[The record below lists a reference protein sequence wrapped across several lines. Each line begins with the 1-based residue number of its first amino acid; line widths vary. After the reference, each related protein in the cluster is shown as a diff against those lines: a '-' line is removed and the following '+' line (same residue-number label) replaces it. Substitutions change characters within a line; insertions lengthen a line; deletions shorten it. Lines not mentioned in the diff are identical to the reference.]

1 MVALLLLAAGLVWL
15 AARPETLAWA
25 AQHASRL
32 TDGRL
37 AVEGVTGSLFREL
50 TARYA
55 FLVANKRP
63 AVDLFTEDGGFV
75 FRKPDGEVGEARGR
89 QELDQVFADILRAPN
104 HNLPTVHNHL
114 ISIDGDHATG
124 VCWIELQAHK
134 MEDNGDI
141 GDWRGSGYY
150 EDIFRRENGRWKFV
164 LRDSTLVKFELVR
177 P

>member
-1 MVALLLLAAGLVWL
+1 MTGTASTLGVLAPLLDNGFDGFRSDDPAAVLRELAD
-15 AARPETLAWA
+15 RE
-25 AQHASRL
+25 
-32 TDGRL
+32 
-37 AVEGVTGSLFREL
+37 EIREL

-55 FLVANKRP
+55 FLVANRRP

-124 VCWIELQAHK
+124 VCWIELHAHK
-134 MEDNGDI
+134 VEENGDI
-141 GDWRGSGYY
+141 GDRRGSGYY

>member
-1 MVALLLLAAGLVWL
+1 MTGTASTLGVLAPLLDNGFDGFRSDDPAAILRELAD
-15 AARPETLAWA
+15 RE
-25 AQHASRL
+25 
-32 TDGRL
+32 
-37 AVEGVTGSLFREL
+37 EIREL